1 MSRQTGFQ
9 CACAVLW
16 PSFLMAAIATMLFFS
31 VFDPNHILM
40 NTWFPDMS
48 RVGAYTIGFLGFWAL
63 GAASSLLTCFLRRAP
78 CSVKVRRE
86 DR

>member
-1 MSRQTGFQ
+1 MSQLSRLQ
-9 CACAVLW
+9 CTCVVLW
-16 PSFLMAAIATMLFFS
+16 PSFLIAAIATMLFFS

-40 NTWFPDMS
+40 HTWFPDMS
-48 RVGAYTIGFLGFWAL
+48 RIGAYTIGFLGFWAL
-63 GAASSLLTCFLRRAP
+63 GAASSALTCFLRKAP